1 MKFKESNKQK
11 FYMRNVYINQ
21 IMKPQIQ
28 NNLNYAYFENPN
40 NIMGYYNNQNL
51 GLNTGNIFFNNKPI
65 KTFYQNYIPKQNM
78 INKDSS
84 SYRKNDIESEQ
95 NFYNENFNN
104 FNQTNTLGGNYKKNK
119 VSINERSFSENRINK
134 LNKTYNVLKK
144 KDRKEENLSY
154 LKVKQINKNGRS
166 MKKDNKNVIDNNIN
180 FDEMHN
186 IETIL
191 KNSTNENISSGN
203 TNSNS
208 SLKSNLK
215 SKDSLYNERNK
226 MKNNIMSKYTYFA
239 DDNKIFINQN
249 QNIIKRNNA
258 CATSPNNNISQ
269 NSKINENKNI
279 KNSNKNSSIGKTNIK
294 SYKYFAQKQ
303 FFKGIDE
310 SNPNNNI
317 NYINYSNNYNSP
329 NRQQDENINNISTF
343 NSPSVPSYS
352 SIIDDNSINSKN
364 YVWIKKNIK
373 NSKLDNNIENNKI
386 YNYNR
391 KPNINKENTISQNII
406 NVANDITDITSSLYN
421 TEIIYQDMM
430 NNQTKKYE
438 EKDLFE
444 HSAIIIQSVFRG
456 FLIKKKFYSF
466 YHNYKY
472 YYNKGIEILELIL
485 NYFFQKKINIIAE
498 KKKFF
503 NYLISVKK
511 EKSLNNKNRK
521 KNKISQKPK
530 SYKNFKISSNP
541 FSPPNI
547 NNKSLRYFQDL
558 FLHKEIGERFNIIK
572 GKSKETD
579 NEKRYKDKLEGV
591 NIKLN
596 KLIKENNILK
606 NINKTNKIKENKYL
620 QMSQDIKKKD
630 DIINIIMND
639 NKTLARKLKIIQD
652 KFNKLQIQNQDYI
665 NYNSD
670 NEQYNKNRID
680 LFEEYRN
687 LFLAYLIHKLNEKFY
702 SFILRKSFYKFM
714 KNSLSLKT
722 NEIINQ
728 RLKKQTLRNLLD
740 KRKNKI
746 NNLLKHN
753 LIQFYYKSKI
763 NKKEIENR
771 NNIIKGKLL
780 SIFKRKENINNSFL
794 KKYFYKLYYKGI
806 ISKIK
811 EEKNNNKF
819 IHINRD
825 SFESIKNFLKALLK
839 RQDRYNKNIKREY
852 FIKWH
857 LYTKVLSLKALIN
870 DKRRKKRQKQKL
882 KKKSEIE
889 ETNNYLNNNKILH
902 FGKSNIYILNKDKER
917 QLLISLDT
925 KEQNNLTKNEN
936 SSIDNKYNNVIQ
948 ATRKLKEIFYKAAE
962 HHQFLYRNIEI
973 KDSNKNKIIINDNK
987 DNNKDNN
994 NIVEEEEDS
1003 GDSFGL

>member
-144 KDRKEENLSY
+144 KDRKAENLSY

-203 TNSNS
+203 TNSNA

-294 SYKYFAQKQ
+294 SYKYFSQKQ

-391 KPNINKENTISQNII
+391 KPNINKENTNSQNII

-444 HSAIIIQSVFRG
+444 HSAILIQSVFRG
-456 FLIKKKFYSF
+456 FLIKKK
-466 YHNYKY
+466 
-472 YYNKGIEILELIL
+472 IL
-485 NYFFQKKINIIAE
+485 
-498 KKKFF
+498 
-503 NYLISVKK
+503 
-511 EKSLNNKNRK
+511 
-521 KNKISQKPK
+521 
-530 SYKNFKISSNP
+530 
-541 FSPPNI
+541 
-547 NNKSLRYFQDL
+547 
-558 FLHKEIGERFNIIK
+558 
-572 GKSKETD
+572 
-579 NEKRYKDKLEGV
+579 
-591 NIKLN
+591 
-596 KLIKENNILK
+596 
-606 NINKTNKIKENKYL
+606 
-620 QMSQDIKKKD
+620 
-630 DIINIIMND
+630 
-639 NKTLARKLKIIQD
+639 
-652 KFNKLQIQNQDYI
+652 
-665 NYNSD
+665 
-670 NEQYNKNRID
+670 
-680 LFEEYRN
+680 
-687 LFLAYLIHKLNEKFY
+687 
-702 SFILRKSFYKFM
+702 FILS
-714 KNSLSLKT
+714 
-722 NEIINQ
+722 
-728 RLKKQTLRNLLD
+728 
-740 KRKNKI
+740 
-746 NNLLKHN
+746 
-753 LIQFYYKSKI
+753 
-763 NKKEIENR
+763 
-771 NNIIKGKLL
+771 
-780 SIFKRKENINNSFL
+780 
-794 KKYFYKLYYKGI
+794 
-806 ISKIK
+806 
-811 EEKNNNKF
+811 
-819 IHINRD
+819 
-825 SFESIKNFLKALLK
+825 
-839 RQDRYNKNIKREY
+839 
-852 FIKWH
+852 
-857 LYTKVLSLKALIN
+857 
-870 DKRRKKRQKQKL
+870 
-882 KKKSEIE
+882 
-889 ETNNYLNNNKILH
+889 
-902 FGKSNIYILNKDKER
+902 
-917 QLLISLDT
+917 
-925 KEQNNLTKNEN
+925 
-936 SSIDNKYNNVIQ
+936 
-948 ATRKLKEIFYKAAE
+948 
-962 HHQFLYRNIEI
+962 
-973 KDSNKNKIIINDNK
+973 
-987 DNNKDNN
+987 
-994 NIVEEEEDS
+994 
-1003 GDSFGL
+1003 